1 MLLAAGAAA
10 PPLGPRV
17 HRLVVQQS
25 VLTSYTII
33 QRKITNILFESH
45 LVTSL
50 EVAAGVV
57 TSKQGKYGYL
67 CLR

>member
-17 HRLVVQQS
+17 HCLVIQQS
-25 VLTSYTII
+25 VLTSYII
-33 QRKITNILFESH
+33 IERKITNILLEAH

-57 TSKQGKYGYL
+57 TPKQGKYGYL
-67 CLR
+67 SLH